1 MHSLLQ
7 GEHGSTRWQA
17 TISNN
22 WGMLAQ
28 GNETGGKPTNIIDFV
43 PFGEVPKNKIVT
55 YASFVC
61 DPCSLK
67 DENGE
72 YG

>member
-1 MHSLLQ
+1 
-7 GEHGSTRWQA
+7 
-17 TISNN
+17 
-22 WGMLAQ
+22 MLAQ